1 MSQWDKDYL
10 GLCRKILEEGTEV
23 VNRTGTNTIKVPSHH
38 FHFDLSQ
45 EFPILTTKQLFIR
58 QAVLEMMWIYQA
70 QSNDVRWLQERDVKI
85 WNEWEI
91 DEKGYWNATQMLP
104 DENGKLVKTE
114 VHKFFGKEWAHT
126 IGTAYGYIV
135 NKFQMTQNLID
146 KIKNHPEDRRMVM
159 TLWQND
165 YLDTAVLPSCV
176 WSSEWDVTNGKL
188 NCWVHQRSCDV
199 PLGLPFNVTQYA
211 TLLCML
217 AQVCGLKPGTIDW
230 SIKDAHIY
238 VNQID
243 GIKEQ
248 LKRFDEQ
255 GDLPAPK
262 LWLNPEVDDFFKFDS
277 SRDCKDVK
285 LIDYKHL
292 AICMIAA
299 VGKNLELGKGNDLIW
314 HFKDDM
320 AFFKETTMG
329 NSVIMGRK
337 TFESLPKALPR
348 RKNIVIT
355 TRKDYEAEGAT
366 VVNSIE
372 NALKEV
378 DSDNAFIIGG
388 GDIYKQF
395 LPMADK
401 LYLTEIEAECDDAQ
415 VFFPAFNKDEYDKE
429 LLASYYDK
437 GVHFSHICY
446 TKK

>member
-1 MSQWDKDYL
+1 MSLYVKIPLVYFERDIIMSQWDKDYL

-230 SIKDAHIY
+230 SLKDAHIY

-292 AICMIAA
+292 
-299 VGKNLELGKGNDLIW
+299 GKI
-314 HFKDDM
+314 
-320 AFFKETTMG
+320 
-329 NSVIMGRK
+329 S
-337 TFESLPKALPR
+337 
-348 RKNIVIT
+348 
-355 TRKDYEAEGAT
+355 
-366 VVNSIE
+366 
-372 NALKEV
+372 
-378 DSDNAFIIGG
+378 
-388 GDIYKQF
+388 
-395 LPMADK
+395 
-401 LYLTEIEAECDDAQ
+401 
-415 VFFPAFNKDEYDKE
+415 FPI
-429 LLASYYDK
+429 SQ
-437 GVHFSHICY
+437 
-446 TKK
+446 